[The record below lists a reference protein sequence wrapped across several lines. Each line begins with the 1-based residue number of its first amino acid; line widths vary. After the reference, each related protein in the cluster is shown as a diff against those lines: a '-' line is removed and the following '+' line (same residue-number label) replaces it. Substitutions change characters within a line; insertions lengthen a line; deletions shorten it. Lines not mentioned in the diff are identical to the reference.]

1 VTNKWD
7 AKYSRA
13 DYLYGIEP
21 NDFLAA
27 HAALLPRGGAV
38 LSLGEGEGRN
48 AVFLAGLGHRVVAL
62 DQSAVGLAK
71 AERLAASRGLHVE
84 TVVADLENHQLEAAA
99 WSGIVSIWCHLPSAA
114 RRRLFGELA
123 SALQP
128 GGVFLME
135 SYAVAKL
142 GRGAGGPS
150 DPDLMPSLADLRRD
164 LAGLEIIHGLETERL
179 VAEGEGHRGMS
190 AVVQV
195 IARRT

>member
-1 VTNKWD
+1 MTSKWD

-13 DYLYGIEP
+13 DYLYGTEP

-27 HAALLPRGGAV
+27 HAELLPRGGAV

-62 DQSAVGLAK
+62 DQSATGLAK

-84 TVVADLENHQLEAAA
+84 TVVADLEHHHLEPEA
-99 WSGIVSIWCHLPSAA
+99 WSGIISIWCHLPSVA
-114 RRRLFGELA
+114 RRRLLGEVA
-123 SALQP
+123 AGLQP
-128 GGVFLME
+128 GGVFVME
-135 SYAVAKL
+135 SYSVAQL

-164 LAGLEIIHGLETERL
+164 LVGLEIIHGCETERL